1 MKFTKMHGCGN
12 DYIYVNGFTEKVDGD
27 KKPEVVRR
35 LSHRQH
41 GIGGDGLIFINPSQ
55 TADFEME
62 MYNADGTR
70 AQMCGNGIR
79 CVGKYVYD
87 KGMTDK
93 THITVE
99 SGGQIKYLD
108 LMTEAVPVMRKA
120 FDEEIKTGGTQK
132 MPQSQSEAD
141 IMYVRV
147 NMGSPMLTPCQIPV
161 IAEGKQVVNSPM
173 IAGNREY
180 DMTCVSMGNPHA
192 VIFTKGV
199 REIEL
204 DRIGP
209 VFEYHE
215 RFPERVN
222 TEFVEILDKEH
233 CFLRVWER
241 GAGETLACGTGA
253 CAAVVAAV
261 LNHLTENRV
270 WVTMPGGD
278 LLIEW
283 DRENDVVYM
292 TGPAVTVFEGQVC
305 IDG

>member
-1 MKFTKMHGCGN
+1 
-12 DYIYVNGFTEKVDGD
+12 
-27 KKPEVVRR
+27 
-35 LSHRQH
+35 
-41 GIGGDGLIFINPSQ
+41 
-55 TADFEME
+55 
-62 MYNADGTR
+62 
-70 AQMCGNGIR
+70 
-79 CVGKYVYD
+79 
-87 KGMTDK
+87 
-93 THITVE
+93 
-99 SGGQIKYLD
+99 
-108 LMTEAVPVMRKA
+108 
-120 FDEEIKTGGTQK
+120 
-132 MPQSQSEAD
+132 
-141 IMYVRV
+141 
-147 NMGSPMLTPCQIPV
+147 MLFR
-161 IAEGKQVVNSPM
+161 S
-173 IAGNREY
+173 
-180 DMTCVSMGNPHA
+180 
-192 VIFTKGV
+192 
-199 REIEL
+199 